1 MSSEILT
8 PVLPESVA
16 DATVVTW
23 HKKVGDAVKLDEVLV
38 EVETDKVVL
47 EVPAAVAG
55 VLAEISQPEGST
67 VTSGQLLGK
76 IEAGA
81 VATPSAPA
89 PEAAAPQAAAPAA
102 TTEAKAGPAARKAM
116 EEAGVNRADI
126 NGSGKDGRILKE
138 DVPAAKPA
146 APAPAAATPAPVAP
160 KAPVVPTGNRAE
172 NRVPMT
178 RLRLC

>member
-1 MSSEILT
+1 M
-8 PVLPESVA
+8 
-16 DATVVTW
+16 
-23 HKKVGDAVKLDEVLV
+23 
-38 EVETDKVVL
+38 
-47 EVPAAVAG
+47 AG

-89 PEAAAPQAAAPAA
+89 PEAAALQAAAPAA

-146 APAPAAATPAPVAP
+146 AAAQLRPLQLLLHR
-160 KAPVVPTGNRAE
+160 KR
-172 NRVPMT
+172 
-178 RLRLC
+178 RLYQQEIELRTVYP